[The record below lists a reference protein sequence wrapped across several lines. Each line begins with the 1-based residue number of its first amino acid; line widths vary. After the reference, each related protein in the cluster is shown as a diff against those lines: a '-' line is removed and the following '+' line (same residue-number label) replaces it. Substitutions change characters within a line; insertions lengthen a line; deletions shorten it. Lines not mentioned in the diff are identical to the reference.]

1 MQDYVKRVLLGK
13 VEEHMK
19 FYNAD
24 NWLAL
29 RSDTI
34 ILFMDNRDSKI
45 DMEKFCG
52 RLLEIFQGK
61 PNLSVSIRTL
71 IFRLLKLL
79 LSGGNITARIK

>member
-61 PNLSVSIRTL
+61 PNLSVSIGVSNS
-71 IFRLLKLL
+71 LK
-79 LSGGNITARIK
+79 